1 MSRNSN
7 TRLRK
12 ILQSEIES
20 KKNDGLDF
28 SEKKNESRDTNDTR
42 NDRDT
47 KNMFLFDKA
56 PSRNDKTLETKRSR
70 ETRKEDSDDDIVIDS
85 DQESSNERGTGKVNK
100 VYSNDSDEE
109 YTSDSR
115 ERGTG
120 KDRRSESGKIQDRKQ
135 STKSS
140 DRDDNGRDRK
150 SDFSKSSN
158 RDNTGKDRRAESG
171 KSSDRDDNG
180 RDRRSESGRVS
191 EREDRRVSDRDDRKS
206 SERDDNGRDRRS
218 ESGRVSER
226 EDRRVSERDDRR
238 PSEKDDRRPSEK
250 EDRRPSERDESED
263 DNSSESESDNET
275 SVFDNIPRTVF
286 LKLIKKGGAQSVSTD
301 ASEEM
306 KDIIEDFIKYM
317 FEYVTEK
324 NKIIESE
331 DVKRYMEL
339 YLEDV
344 DGELPED
351 TVLPRDAFEK
361 CIQILSERSRVRVR
375 RDAIYLIHL
384 FSECIAMK
392 VVDGALLVADACRRS
407 RVNGNDLATSYRI
420 YML

>member
-28 SEKKNESRDTNDTR
+28 SDFSSKNSNEVREKKNETRDTN
-42 NDRDT
+42 DT
-47 KNMFLFDKA
+47 KNMFLFDKL
-56 PSRNDKTLETKRSR
+56 PNRNDKTLETKRSR
-70 ETRKEDSDDDIVIDS
+70 DTQKDTKEDSDDDIVLDS
-85 DQESSNERGTGKVNK
+85 DQESSNERGKRVNK
-100 VYSNDSDEE
+100 VSSNDSDEE
-109 YTSDSR
+109 SISDRRKVSDRKSSGRDDTGHSASR
-115 ERGTG
+115 S
-120 KDRRSESGKIQDRKQ
+120 DRRSE
-135 STKSS
+135 T
-140 DRDDNGRDRK
+140 
-150 SDFSKSSN
+150 
-158 RDNTGKDRRAESG
+158 G
-171 KSSDRDDNG
+171 KSSG
-180 RDRRSESGRVS
+180 RSETGKSS
-191 EREDRRVSDRDDRKS
+191 ERDDRKS
-206 SERDDNGRDRRS
+206 SERDDRKS
-218 ESGRVSER
+218 SER
-226 EDRRVSERDDRR
+226 DDRKSSNRDDRRVSERDERR
-238 PSEKDDRRPSEK
+238 VPD
-250 EDRRPSERDESED
+250 RDESED
-263 DNSSESESDNET
+263 DKSSDSESDNEA

-361 CIQILSERSRVRVR
+361 CIQTLSERSRVRVR

-392 VVDGALLVADACRRS
+392 VVDGGLLVADACRRS

>member
-28 SEKKNESRDTNDTR
+28 SDFSSKNSNEVREKKNETRDTN
-42 NDRDT
+42 DT
-47 KNMFLFDKA
+47 KNMFLFDKL
-56 PSRNDKTLETKRSR
+56 PNRNDKTLETKRSR
-70 ETRKEDSDDDIVIDS
+70 DTQKDIKEDSDDDIVLDS
-85 DQESSNERGTGKVNK
+85 DQESSNERGKRVNK
-100 VYSNDSDEE
+100 VSSNDSDEE
-109 YTSDSR
+109 SISDRRKVSDR
-115 ERGTG
+115 KSSGRDDTG
-120 KDRRSESGKIQDRKQ
+120 HSALRSDRRSETG
-135 STKSS
+135 KSS
-140 DRDDNGRDRK
+140 ERDDTGHSASRSDRR
-150 SDFSKSSN
+150 SETGKSSN
-158 RDNTGKDRRAESG
+158 RDE
-171 KSSDRDDNG
+171 
-180 RDRRSESGRVS
+180 
-191 EREDRRVSDRDDRKS
+191 RRVSDRDERKS
-206 SERDDNGRDRRS
+206 SERDERKSSNRDER
-218 ESGRVSER
+218 RVSDRDER
-226 EDRRVSERDDRR
+226 RVSDRDERRVSERDERRVPDRD
-238 PSEKDDRRPSEK
+238 ERRV
-250 EDRRPSERDESED
+250 SERDESED
-263 DNSSESESDNET
+263 DKSSDSESDNEA

-361 CIQILSERSRVRVR
+361 CIQTLSERSRVRVR

-392 VVDGALLVADACRRS
+392 VVDGGLLVADACRRS

>member
-150 SDFSKSSN
+150 SDFSKPSN

-191 EREDRRVSDRDDRKS
+191 EREDRRVS
-206 SERDDNGRDRRS
+206 
-218 ESGRVSER
+218 
-226 EDRRVSERDDRR
+226 ERDDRR
-238 PSEKDDRRPSEK
+238 PSERDDRRPSEK